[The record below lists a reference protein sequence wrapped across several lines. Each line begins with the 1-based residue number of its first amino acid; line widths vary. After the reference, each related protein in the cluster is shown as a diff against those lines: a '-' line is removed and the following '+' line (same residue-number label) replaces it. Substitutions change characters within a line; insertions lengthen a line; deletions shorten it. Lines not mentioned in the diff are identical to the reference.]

1 MKPLDVIIENYEKVL
16 LSATDI
22 LRLTDNQ
29 VNIVVYNELV
39 NYKTIDEVFDG
50 KQGIILLYQGE
61 NKNTGHWT
69 LIYFTNRKTL
79 YFFDSYGFQLDT
91 EIPWSPFL
99 KKQGYGKNPPLT
111 ALIKN
116 SPYKLLQNKT
126 KYQDLNNNKINTCGR
141 WCITRFNY
149 RHLTDK
155 DFKTFM
161 LGNKH
166 YNGDFWVSILTA

>member
-1 MKPLDVIIENYEKVL
+1 MIKPLDVIIEQAEKIL
-16 LSATDI
+16 LTANDI
-22 LRLTDNQ
+22 LRLTNNE
-29 VNIVVYNELV
+29 VNILVYEELLIFKSIDDAF
-39 NYKTIDEVFDG
+39 NGKT
-50 KQGIILLYQGE
+50 GIVLLFQ
-61 NKNTGHWT
+61 NTRNSGHWT
-69 LIYFTNRKTL
+69 TLFFTNRKTI
-79 YFFDSYGFQLDT
+79 YFYDSYGFQLDT